1 MKKNIVAGNWKMN
14 KTPAEGR
21 SFLTKIVNLLLDIK
35 RTEVIFCPPFP
46 GLFGLDKLLEG
57 TGFSLGAQ
65 NCYWEKQGAFTGEV
79 SPQMLKTCGVEYVI
93 VGHSERR
100 HRFGES
106 DEWINL
112 KIQAV
117 LECGMKPIFCI
128 GETSQERKKVETQS
142 ILVRQ
147 LTEGLSGIISLEK
160 VILAYEPVW
169 AIGTGENAFPEQV
182 EEANQIIRSWIGNF
196 YGVET
201 GDKVPI
207 LYGGS
212 VNPENTVELI
222 QTGGIDGF
230 LIGGASLHVESFCS
244 IVQQVDKK
252 Y

>member
-1 MKKNIVAGNWKMN
+1 
-14 KTPAEGR
+14 
-21 SFLTKIVNLLLDIK
+21 
-35 RTEVIFCPPFP
+35 
-46 GLFGLDKLLEG
+46 
-57 TGFSLGAQ
+57 
-65 NCYWEKQGAFTGEV
+65 
-79 SPQMLKTCGVEYVI
+79 
-93 VGHSERR
+93 
-100 HRFGES
+100 
-106 DEWINL
+106 
-112 KIQAV
+112 

-142 ILVRQ
+142 VLVRQ
-147 LTEGLSGIISLEK
+147 LTEGLSGIVSLEK

-182 EEANQIIRSWIGNF
+182 EEANRIIRSWIGNF

-201 GDKVPI
+201 GDKVSI

-244 IVQQVDKK
+244 IVQQVDEK

>member
-35 RTEVIFCPPFP
+35 RTAVIFCPPFP
-46 GLFGLDKLLEG
+46 GLFGLVKLLEG
-57 TGFSLGAQ
+57 TGFYLGAQ
-65 NCYWEKQGAFTGEV
+65 NCHWEKQGAFTGEV

-100 HRFGES
+100 HVFGES
-106 DEWINL
+106 DEWINQ
-112 KIQAV
+112 KVQAV
-117 LECGMKPIFCI
+117 LEWGMKPIFCI
-128 GETSQERKKVETQS
+128 GETSQERKKVETRS
-142 ILVRQ
+142 VLERQ
-147 LTEGLSGIISLEK
+147 LTKGLSGIKSMEK

-182 EEANQIIRSWIGNF
+182 EEANKIIRSWIGNF
-196 YGVET
+196 YGGERA
-201 GDKVPI
+201 DKVPI

-212 VNPENTVELI
+212 VNPENTEELI
-222 QTGGIDGF
+222 RTDGTDGF
-230 LIGGASLHVESFCS
+230 LIGGASLDVESFCS
-244 IVQQVDKK
+244 IVQQVDKN

>member
-1 MKKNIVAGNWKMN
+1 MVAGNWKMN

-35 RTEVIFCPPFP
+35 RTAVIFCPPFP

-57 TGFSLGAQ
+57 TGFYLGAQ
-65 NCYWEKQGAFTGEV
+65 NCHWEKQGAFTGEV

-100 HRFGES
+100 HVFGES
-106 DEWINL
+106 DEWINQ
-112 KIQAV
+112 KVQAV

-128 GETSQERKKVETQS
+128 GETSQERKKVETRS
-142 ILVRQ
+142 VLERQ
-147 LTEGLSGIISLEK
+147 LTKGLSVIKSMEK

-182 EEANQIIRSWIGNF
+182 EEANKIIRSWIGNF
-196 YGVET
+196 YGGERA
-201 GDKVPI
+201 DKVPI

-212 VNPENTVELI
+212 VNPENTEELI
-222 QTGGIDGF
+222 RTDGTDGF
-230 LIGGASLHVESFCS
+230 LIGGASLDVESFCS
-244 IVQQVDKK
+244 IVQQVDKN

>member
-1 MKKNIVAGNWKMN
+1 
-14 KTPAEGR
+14 
-21 SFLTKIVNLLLDIK
+21 
-35 RTEVIFCPPFP
+35 
-46 GLFGLDKLLEG
+46 
-57 TGFSLGAQ
+57 
-65 NCYWEKQGAFTGEV
+65 
-79 SPQMLKTCGVEYVI
+79 MLKTCGVEYVI

-100 HRFGES
+100 HGFGES
-106 DEWINL
+106 DEWINQ

-142 ILVRQ
+142 VLVRQ
-147 LTEGLSGIISLEK
+147 LTEGLSGIVSLEK

-182 EEANQIIRSWIGNF
+182 EEANRIIRSWIGNF

-201 GDKVPI
+201 GDKVSI

-212 VNPENTVELI
+212 VNPENTVALI
-222 QTGGIDGF
+222 QTGEIDGF

-244 IVQQVDKK
+244 IVQQVDEK